1 MLLTLVGF
9 LLSYNECRECP
20 PPVSLMRG
28 LRTRGTTNKSPLTE
42 HVMLFILF
50 LVELHQLA
58 SVLDLSVPFLM
69 RCFQIWSAKCSKHRV
84 LLPWRRGFAQFV
96 LRPYQQSCLD
106 ACHAAL
112 RAGITRIGVSLP
124 TGAGKTTIFTTLL
137 SQIPSPEP
145 PRASGS
151 LIIVNSVELARQAAA
166 QAEQSHPCWKI
177 ELEQGVNHR
186 ASGRADV

>member
-1 MLLTLVGF
+1 MA
-9 LLSYNECRECP
+9 
-20 PPVSLMRG
+20 
-28 LRTRGTTNKSPLTE
+28 
-42 HVMLFILF
+42 
-50 LVELHQLA
+50 QL
-58 SVLDLSVPFLM
+58 
-69 RCFQIWSAKCSKHRV
+69 
-84 LLPWRRGFAQFV
+84 V

-137 SQIPSPEP
+137 SQIPSSRPSEV
-145 PRASGS
+145 SGS

-166 QAEQSHPCWKI
+166 QAEKTQPHWKV
-177 ELEQGVNHR
+177 ELEQGVSHR